1 MKRIICTAT
10 IRNEA
15 AMKEVIE
22 NLEKAGVEYE
32 MLSHFKIKVQ
42 YNGYDPGTMNMITD
56 LFESLETHTIHY
68 FYH

>member
-15 AMKEVIE
+15 VLKDVID
-22 NLEKAGVEYE
+22 NLNKAGVDYE
-32 MLSHFKIKVQ
+32 MLTKFRIKVD
-42 YNGYDPGTMNMITD
+42 YNGFDPGTMNMIED
-56 LFESLETHTIHY
+56 LFESLESHAIHY